1 MELTMAINF
10 ISPKDNDE
18 ERTMHSKIDYMEVML
33 YDNSDEA
40 IQVLFDSP
48 LFREQT
54 FLET

>member
-18 ERTMHSKIDYMEVML
+18 ERTKHSKIDYMEVML

>member
-1 MELTMAINF
+1 MAINF